1 MVSIPQNLKG
11 ATVLEAHRWVVSTLD
26 GFNEYVLKDNS
37 GMDVTL
43 SDITRGTVDE
53 VQVMPAGSR
62 MNPAPS
68 YAFKPEHQPQKR
80 IQQFSSRVMLPQGI
94 SPSVVHALEAKHG
107 ASYRFIASKML
118 SQRSRRQQ
126 LSPKGTRMLR
136 SSIMA
141 DPLVRNNPIGLRQTP
156 SGIRMARVI
165 GDRGRLMDDAIVAE
179 VQGYLEGNEIPFDI
193 AASEAQFQQ
202 FTSHV
207 VRPYLIS
214 ARSNQALIR
223 YLNETLLPHML
234 RLIDAGEFDADITE
248 IGMFRAF
255 FKSKLESRTTL
266 KSAAGKDKVKKIL
279 SDQYETVVRRLAT
292 SPQDFYYGRNEAL
305 VAHPAF
311 LFPHAAYFLLPPP
324 QRLTGGTRAELFFF
338 QAGEA
343 PRYSVVAGEGEA
355 NRITQEMPQRMLD
368 KMPQTEDGEPLLPIA
383 RVNNAPVDFSNIMN
397 TQTVDQALRQGNV
410 GQLILMASQAFANDG
425 VLKRM
430 FGLGAATPPSGLTEE
445 ESGALASLNTIVQD
459 FNRASPL
466 ELFRAAGDEDVESF
480 PLAAAIEVNIGGIKP
495 KPMGWPEGLIFST
508 MQVLSENAENLMRTE
523 GHGMGNF
530 FRPNISGL
538 ASARINLNA
547 PDDLDEQIEHLSAN
561 HKRSVE
567 NAFANGITLEDIIR
581 PGNTD
586 ADINNSYPASIALY
600 LATNVHGN
608 ALTEEM
614 IPDNEAGRAD
624 AITAFKTTAQD
635 PTTSN
640 AAGDNRLQKFTQIQ
654 RSSVAAGPQRLSL
667 LNIMQLALTRFKQ
680 DGGNPTPEQVTFVTQ
695 LTMFTLT
702 NLNADFEAV
711 DNRVGIMDALQAGVN
726 AFGEARQE
734 QNEEL
739 IAGFIARLDERVEAI
754 PEENELQQAVM
765 DRLLGDLLDD
775 LLAGRDIADVFENPR
790 RNPPLPKL
798 SEIMGEGPKDMEA
811 IKRARDALRRR
822 SKGRRFAS
830 PFAPDEATVARL
842 SESLRGVFQQALA
855 EVQEE
860 REQAEAAI
868 ARETEV
874 TRVLGDFE
882 ARESLRDRMNS
893 YQQSITDVERALRA
907 LIASEQQFVEAFE
920 KIPMDPTMELDDN
933 LTRQEMFN
941 HPLYIAQNLFGQHK
955 MFMDQIRYIEAGLR
969 TTLSVV
975 RGEAVRSGVM
985 EIHAPNIE
993 YLMAAMEFCNGLQEE
1008 YANVGSS
1015 LGAAVDDMRVDDKD
1029 SISPHLYI
1037 ALFDVADNF
1046 SIREGVRSALRRS
1059 SSTTGRSVDPTIS
1072 EPAFRTI
1079 TAKSFDLIGTLF
1091 GAFPGNVPTH
1101 PPNQIMDMGKEYL
1114 NDLVDADLDFSG
1126 DMQSEHRRGK
1136 LIAKA
1141 VSLTDS
1147 IERRMKR
1154 QLEGY
1159 YEREARIDAFNE
1171 TVGKFS
1177 GGTSI
1182 SDFFGGI
1189 DAEVAGQEALRVAQS
1204 KSMNDMFASAMQ
1216 DQSNR
1221 NRLMEERRAIGQQMD
1236 YDKEL
1241 GTGLFRESLT
1251 TPGSGT
1257 RKTLEKQRLEIG
1269 RVVGEYASPAELA
1282 GLTQE
1287 DRDFQRYEGQNRMKL
1302 ETMYQAGEISQK
1314 ELALAKS
1321 RNYHYTTVMGIK
1333 EGQRKGREQNS
1344 ANARERAAIR
1354 EVKKALKK
1362 APDGFTIDTPEN
1374 ILNDFNTLEG
1384 LKSMPTDRFMRNVY
1398 AGDNET
1404 AEEAQE
1410 RNIIGRNP
1418 PVVHW
1423 SE

>member
-1 MVSIPQNLKG
+1 
-11 ATVLEAHRWVVSTLD
+11 
-26 GFNEYVLKDNS
+26 
-37 GMDVTL
+37 
-43 SDITRGTVDE
+43 
-53 VQVMPAGSR
+53 
-62 MNPAPS
+62 
-68 YAFKPEHQPQKR
+68 
-80 IQQFSSRVMLPQGI
+80 
-94 SPSVVHALEAKHG
+94 
-107 ASYRFIASKML
+107 
-118 SQRSRRQQ
+118 
-126 LSPKGTRMLR
+126 
-136 SSIMA
+136 
-141 DPLVRNNPIGLRQTP
+141 
-156 SGIRMARVI
+156 
-165 GDRGRLMDDAIVAE
+165 
-179 VQGYLEGNEIPFDI
+179 
-193 AASEAQFQQ
+193 
-202 FTSHV
+202 
-207 VRPYLIS
+207 
-214 ARSNQALIR
+214 
-223 YLNETLLPHML
+223 
-234 RLIDAGEFDADITE
+234 
-248 IGMFRAF
+248 
-255 FKSKLESRTTL
+255 
-266 KSAAGKDKVKKIL
+266 
-279 SDQYETVVRRLAT
+279 
-292 SPQDFYYGRNEAL
+292 
-305 VAHPAF
+305 
-311 LFPHAAYFLLPPP
+311 
-324 QRLTGGTRAELFFF
+324 
-338 QAGEA
+338 
-343 PRYSVVAGEGEA
+343 
-355 NRITQEMPQRMLD
+355 
-368 KMPQTEDGEPLLPIA
+368 
-383 RVNNAPVDFSNIMN
+383 
-397 TQTVDQALRQGNV
+397 
-410 GQLILMASQAFANDG
+410 
-425 VLKRM
+425 
-430 FGLGAATPPSGLTEE
+430 
-445 ESGALASLNTIVQD
+445 
-459 FNRASPL
+459 
-466 ELFRAAGDEDVESF
+466 
-480 PLAAAIEVNIGGIKP
+480 
-495 KPMGWPEGLIFST
+495 
-508 MQVLSENAENLMRTE
+508 
-523 GHGMGNF
+523 
-530 FRPNISGL
+530 
-538 ASARINLNA
+538 
-547 PDDLDEQIEHLSAN
+547 
-561 HKRSVE
+561 
-567 NAFANGITLEDIIR
+567 
-581 PGNTD
+581 
-586 ADINNSYPASIALY
+586 
-600 LATNVHGN
+600 
-608 ALTEEM
+608 
-614 IPDNEAGRAD
+614 
-624 AITAFKTTAQD
+624 
-635 PTTSN
+635 
-640 AAGDNRLQKFTQIQ
+640 
-654 RSSVAAGPQRLSL
+654 
-667 LNIMQLALTRFKQ
+667 
-680 DGGNPTPEQVTFVTQ
+680 
-695 LTMFTLT
+695 
-702 NLNADFEAV
+702 
-711 DNRVGIMDALQAGVN
+711 
-726 AFGEARQE
+726 
-734 QNEEL
+734 
-739 IAGFIARLDERVEAI
+739 
-754 PEENELQQAVM
+754 
-765 DRLLGDLLDD
+765 
-775 LLAGRDIADVFENPR
+775 
-790 RNPPLPKL
+790 
-798 SEIMGEGPKDMEA
+798 
-811 IKRARDALRRR
+811 
-822 SKGRRFAS
+822 
-830 PFAPDEATVARL
+830 
-842 SESLRGVFQQALA
+842 
-855 EVQEE
+855 
-860 REQAEAAI
+860 
-868 ARETEV
+868 
-874 TRVLGDFE
+874 
-882 ARESLRDRMNS
+882 
-893 YQQSITDVERALRA
+893 
-907 LIASEQQFVEAFE
+907 
-920 KIPMDPTMELDDN
+920 MELDDN

-955 MFMDQIRYIEAGLR
+955 MFMDQIRYIEVGLR

-985 EIHAPNIE
+985 DIHAPNIE

-1221 NRLMEERRAIGQQMD
+1221 NRLMEERRAIEQQMD
-1236 YDKEL
+1236 YDREL

-1257 RKTLEKQRLEIG
+1257 RKALEKQRLEIG